1 MKKALISLLLGVT
14 LVGGLVGCGNN
25 KPNEYLYSKAEEY
38 IKEECETYAADFS
51 VSRKDDVIFMIYNDM
66 EGTKVSELVE
76 ILGVNLTKECMDWDN
91 LINGTIETAKN
102 EHDKVKELYNIDV
115 IVKVEVNFDGE
126 KAFVVNS
133 NGKIEYSILE
143 DKIN

>member
-1 MKKALISLLLGVT
+1 MKKALISLLLGAT
-14 LVGGLVGCGNN
+14 LIGGLVGCGNN
-25 KPNEYLYSKAEEY
+25 KPNEYLCNKAEEY
-38 IKEECETYAADFS
+38 IRTEFETYTTYFS
-51 VSRKDDVIFMIYNDM
+51 ITRKDDVIFIIYNDT
-66 EGTKVSELVE
+66 EATRVSETVE
-76 ILGVNLTKECMDWDN
+76 TLGVNLTKECMGWES
-91 LINGTIETAKN
+91 LINDTIETAKN